1 MKQERGTL
9 FLYAQSL
16 LHPGAGTSTE
26 VIDVPIQREAHT
38 RYPVIPASSLKG
50 SLRDLAERKV
60 KDQNL
65 IADIFGVVRDKEA
78 FAGALTIGDGKILAF
93 PVRSLTRTFFWVSSP
108 LALSRVK
115 RDLEV
120 SGLRPNWAVIP
131 EVKQGQGLVPTNCD
145 IDGDLYLEEMN
156 FSVKPNKE
164 VSTMAQFI
172 ASQLDPAII
181 GEAYAHKLQND
192 LVVVSDDDFPYF
204 VRFATH
210 VTARI
215 KLTSAKT
222 TGSYE
227 TADGVKEQ
235 GNLWYE
241 EALPPETIF
250 YAQVGADN
258 PRGHSLSNSQE
269 VLQILTDTILA
280 ERFIQLGG
288 NETLG
293 QGWCAA
299 FFARGVDA

>member
-1 MKQERGTL
+1 MKQEKGTL
-9 FLYAQSL
+9 FLYAQSF

-38 RYPVIPASSLKG
+38 KYPIIPASSLKG
-50 SLRDLAERKV
+50 SLRDLAERK
-60 KDQNL
+60 
-65 IADIFGVVRDKEA
+65 IADQSLVADVFGVVRDKEA
-78 FAGALTIGDGKILAF
+78 FAGALTVGDGKILAL

-108 LALSRVK
+108 LVLSRVK
-115 RDLEV
+115 RDV
-120 SGLRPNWAVIP
+120 KASGLRADWGVIP
-131 EVKQGQGLVPTNCD
+131 EIEQGQGLVPTECN
-145 IDGDLYLEEMN
+145 IEGDLYLEEMN
-156 FSVKPNKE
+156 LSIKPNKE
-164 VSTMAQFI
+164 VSAMAQFI

-192 LVVVSDDDFPYF
+192 LVVVSDDDFSYF

-215 KLTSAKT
+215 QLTSAKT
-222 TGSYE
+222 TGTYE

-258 PRGHSLSNSQE
+258 PRGNSLSNSQE

-280 ERFIQLGG
+280 DRFIQLGG

-299 FFARGVDA
+299 FFARGVGA